1 MIFDPDEQEAKALK
15 EYREV
20 WAARRQRRE
29 RLIANADNGLSARV
43 RIWLSL
49 RAMSAGDVLMDWGA
63 ALMVFR
69 QTSLGGRERL
79 ASPWISLIADIDP
92 HRHVWLAPDLVNRLR
107 AMRGPGESFSD
118 VILRVAAAHAGQ

>member
-20 WAARRQRRE
+20 WAARRQRCE

-63 ALMVFR
+63 ALIGISTD
-69 QTSLGGRERL
+69 Q
-79 ASPWISLIADIDP
+79 PWRA
-92 HRHVWLAPDLVNRLR
+92 RAPRKPLDKPDR
-107 AMRGPGESFSD
+107 
-118 VILRVAAAHAGQ
+118 

>member
-29 RLIANADNGLSARV
+29 RLIANAPDNGLRTRV

-49 RAMSAGDVLMDWGA
+49 RAMSAGDVLMDWAA
-63 ALMVFR
+63 ALIGISTD
-69 QTSLGGRERL
+69 Q
-79 ASPWISLIADIDP
+79 PWRARA
-92 HRHVWLAPDLVNRLR
+92 HRKPLDKPDR
-107 AMRGPGESFSD
+107 
-118 VILRVAAAHAGQ
+118 